1 MGLIVQHEVHTYG
14 IHRVYETREE
24 GRRLL
29 VSHCDAPPFTNGRVG
44 SVISIRRLYL
54 LS

>member
-1 MGLIVQHEVHTYG
+1 MGLTLQHEADTYR
-14 IHRVYETREE
+14 IHRVYGTREE

-29 VSHCDAPPFTNGRVG
+29 VSHCDAPPTCNGRVG